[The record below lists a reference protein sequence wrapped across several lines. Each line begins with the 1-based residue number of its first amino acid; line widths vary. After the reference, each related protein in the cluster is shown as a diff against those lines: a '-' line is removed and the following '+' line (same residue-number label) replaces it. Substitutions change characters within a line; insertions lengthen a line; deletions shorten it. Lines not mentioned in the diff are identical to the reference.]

1 MNIAQILLHSIE
13 EHDQLKL
20 LTGLGYEVFNFN
32 DPTQPFANMRPGIPD
47 APVYPDLLLACQ
59 RKRESH
65 AGESMELS
73 GGRKV
78 FDWAKYDLPDEVI
91 DWMDVL
97 IVHHAEHTF
106 IPDQWDR
113 IKHKRVIWRTVGQST
128 THNETIMAPYR
139 SKGLE
144 IVRYSPKEHN
154 IPGYAGQDALI
165 RFYKDP
171 AEWYGWTGDSPVVIN
186 ITQNLRQRDPYTNW
200 GFWEEATKGLN
211 RLALGPGSEAIGGPG
226 SLSYEDMKAWL
237 RRARCYLYT
246 GTQPASY
253 TLGLIEAMMTGI
265 PVVSIGP
272 EHMKVQYGY
281 GDGQFHTAEDLFEG
295 HEITLNGTDDPAE
308 AAAVLGAYLEDIGNT
323 GNWQRDR
330 AIELFGI
337 ETIGRQWAAYLGAP

>member
-47 APVYPDLLLACQ
+47 APVSPYLLLACQ

-65 AGESMELS
+65 AGESMSLS
-73 GGRKV
+73 NGRNV

-113 IKHKRVIWRTVGQST
+113 IKQKRVIWRTVGQST

-139 SKGLE
+139 AKGLE

-154 IPGYAGQDALI
+154 IPGYAGADALI

-171 AEWYGWTGDSPVVIN
+171 DEWYGWEDSEPVIGN
-186 ITQNLRQRDPYTNW
+186 ITQKLVERGAFCNYGYWQQ
-200 GFWEEATKGLN
+200 ATKDLPVRPAGE
-211 RLALGPGSEAIGGPG
+211 GSEAIGGVG
-226 SLSYEDMKAWL
+226 LLSYDDMRDYL
-237 RRARCYLYT
+237 RGIQAYLYT

-253 TLGLIEAMMTGI
+253 TLGLIEALMTGV
-265 PVVSIGP
+265 PVVSIGANWMTMFPYGP
-272 EHMKVQYGY
+272 EM
-281 GDGQFHTAEDLFEG
+281 FEG
-295 HEITLNGTDDPAE
+295 QNIARIACQDPAE
-308 AAAVLGAYLEDIGNT
+308 ANTFLRSMLDENERDFWRDFSKTQREGAI
-323 GNWQRDR
+323 RM
-330 AIELFGI
+330 FGI
-337 ETIGRQWAAYLGAP
+337 DTIGAQWKAYLG